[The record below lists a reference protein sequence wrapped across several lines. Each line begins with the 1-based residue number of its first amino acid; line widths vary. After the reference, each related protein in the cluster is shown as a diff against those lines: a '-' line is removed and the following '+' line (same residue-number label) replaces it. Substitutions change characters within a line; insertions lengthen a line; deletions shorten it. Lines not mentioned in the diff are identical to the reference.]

1 VLSTPLVVVVQV
13 VVPEFCKT
21 DVRISVDVH
30 GVVADVVLDPSTLVL
45 EIKIVLVE
53 TDTVDEPN
61 VEAACDEENENVEDE
76 LVIATVEDAV
86 EVDAGSDEGGEVEGK
101 RMVGMV
107 EYEAKPDV
115 IDVCETRDDKVGT
128 DEDGKSL

>member
-1 VLSTPLVVVVQV
+1 MLSTPLVVVVQV

-30 GVVADVVLDPSTLVL
+30 GVVADVVLDPSTMVL
-45 EIKIVLVE
+45 EIKIVLV
-53 TDTVDEPN
+53 TVDEPN
-61 VEAACDEENENVEDE
+61 VEAACDEENENVDNE

-86 EVDAGSDEGGEVEGK
+86 EVDAESDEGDEVEGK

-115 IDVCETRDDKVGT
+115 IDVCET
-128 DEDGKSL
+128 